1 MIVIDQEFQSLIP
14 PLSDDEY
21 KGLEKSILAEGLREP
36 IITWNGT
43 IIDGHN
49 RYAICDEHG
58 IPFTQVE
65 HEFPSRDAAK
75 IWIIENQ
82 FGRRNLSKYDRSV
95 LALQLEP
102 LYAAE
107 AKRRALDGNSRG
119 GKSSQK
125 SDATSDGSEEGGK
138 SYHLRTDEQLAK
150 LAGTSRDTI
159 RKVKTIEQAAEA
171 GNPVAVQV
179 RDELRSGEKKSIHGA
194 YVAVVG
200 KPKPRKP
207 EDTVTEDGRR
217 ICAMCGEPIN
227 EGEANPARPTVH
239 KKCEQEYQRDW
250 VREKRTADKTG
261 TTDDGRRIC
270 SICGEPINAGDAYD
284 YKPHVHKSCLNKRA
298 SEQRYANPDKSL
310 LDNVPTYTA
319 ASLLAELTAS
329 AEAMRG
335 AFSESIAINESMGVR
350 LSRRQKRLLK
360 GAVLKVFKT
369 IQKIEEEVTNE

>member
-1 MIVIDQEFQSLIP
+1 MIVIDSEFQSLIP

-21 KGLEKSILAEGLREP
+21 DRLEKSILAEGLREP

-49 RYAICDEHG
+49 RYNICDEHG

-82 FGRRNLSKYDRSV
+82 FGRRNLSPYDRSV

-125 SDATSDGSEEGGK
+125 SDATSDDSEEGGK

-227 EGEANPARPTVH
+227 EGEANPKRPTVH

-250 VREKRTADKTG
+250 ENSKENADHDLRNNVAVYTI
-261 TTDDGRRIC
+261 D
-270 SICGEPINAGDAYD
+270 
-284 YKPHVHKSCLNKRA
+284 
-298 SEQRYANPDKSL
+298 SL
-310 LDNVPTYTA
+310 K
-319 ASLLAELTAS
+319 AELLAS
-329 AEAMRG
+329 AESMKA
-335 AFSESIAINESMGVR
+335 ALKESIAINESMGVQLTSKQKKD
-350 LSRRQKRLLK
+350 LSASVAHVIRVINKM
-360 GAVLKVFKT
+360 
-369 IQKIEEEVTNE
+369 